1 MLQSLGISL
10 RWLLTTKVLALSKHT
25 LPLVGSRSLEGIS
38 SRSFSRGSWLC
49 TALLLF
55 LVFAT
60 LVTTFVAT
68 SGISGL
74 LVSLGSF
81 LSELVKLLLG
91 ELALGSTLS
100 SGSTSLLLSALLVTL
115 TLSGLSGIDGVANDT
130 HTLGLTIGDKVDN
143 HLAADHVDLVHN
155 VETAALELEVRANV
169 EGPQDTFSDADILIT
184 RVFVEDRLIIVILL
198 NLLFGDEV
206 IELDHLELNG
216 GCWVVADPSYL
227 SRLLEVLVIF
237 IDGSKKLK
245 AVTIDD
251 LARDCRVA
259 PLHERHLLSLL
270 KSLSISAL
278 ND

>member
-10 RWLLTTKVLALSKHT
+10 RWLLTTKVLALGKHT
-25 LPLVGSRSLEGIS
+25 VPLVGSSSLESIS

-60 LVTTFVAT
+60 LVSTFVAT

-130 HTLGLTIGDKVDN
+130 HALGLTIGDKVDN
-143 HLAADHVDLVHN
+143 HLAADHIDLVYD

-169 EGPQDTFSDADILIT
+169 EGPQDTLSDADILIT

-198 NLLFGDEV
+198 NLLLGDEV
-206 IELDHLELNG
+206 IELDHLEINR
-216 GCWVVADPSYL
+216 GCWVVADPS
-227 SRLLEVLVIF
+227 
-237 IDGSKKLK
+237 
-245 AVTIDD
+245 
-251 LARDCRVA
+251 
-259 PLHERHLLSLL
+259 
-270 KSLSISAL
+270 
-278 ND
+278 